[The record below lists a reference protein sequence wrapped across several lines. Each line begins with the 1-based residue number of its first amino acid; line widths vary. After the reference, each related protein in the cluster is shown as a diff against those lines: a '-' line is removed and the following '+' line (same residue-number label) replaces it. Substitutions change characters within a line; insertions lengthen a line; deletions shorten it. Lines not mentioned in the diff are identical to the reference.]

1 MWPWCHL
8 AGPAAA
14 LQPQGTGRCVES
26 RLELISNS
34 RKWLII
40 GEKCGKKHILCDF
53 SSLPPYCQG
62 LSVGCVARLLLV
74 GLSALKSVPFSGL
87 SCFMVDETEPFVS
100 FAFLILAK

>member
-1 MWPWCHL
+1 M
-8 AGPAAA
+8 
-14 LQPQGTGRCVES
+14 
-26 RLELISNS
+26 ELLPVTKDMVKSEDKEQVNQCRQAVSNS